1 MFSVST
7 LSDTDASCVACC
19 MYTGYTPYRL
29 ASRSMTGSAPASYGY
44 SPRNGED
51 NLTPAVW
58 KESLEHSVHLL
69 HVAVKHYPSVRF
81 IRRTD
86 R

>member
-1 MFSVST
+1 
-7 LSDTDASCVACC
+7 
-19 MYTGYTPYRL
+19 
-29 ASRSMTGSAPASYGY
+29 MTGSAPASYGY